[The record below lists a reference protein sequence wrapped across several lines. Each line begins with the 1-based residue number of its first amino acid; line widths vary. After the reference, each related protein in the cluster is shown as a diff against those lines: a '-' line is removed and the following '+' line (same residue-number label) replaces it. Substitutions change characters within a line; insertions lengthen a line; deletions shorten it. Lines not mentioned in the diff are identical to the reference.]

1 MERNKQIDLED
12 FAYYGQ
18 TSCDVVLTFLDGPVR
33 KATLPEMQPTTAM
46 VDDFGVLT
54 VTFTAVE

>member
-1 MERNKQIDLED
+1 MERNKQIDIED

-33 KATLPEMQPTTAM
+33 KATLSEMQPYTAM
-46 VDDFGVLT
+46 VDDHGVLT